1 LWRIVSAVRQA
12 VPAHQMV
19 SAKMRLGF
27 LDDSRAV
34 ECAQALQEGGA
45 GEIVVHARTRA
56 DAYRPPAYWSRIAD
70 IRAAIH
76 TPLVAN
82 GEIWNTEDASRAR
95 RESGCMDV
103 MLGRGIVTDPGLGR
117 SLRAL
122 DAGEAGAATGWDDLQ
137 PHLHYFWAVVR
148 ARLERRQQAGRLKQ
162 WLNFLRRKHP
172 QAELAFNALR
182 TVQDPQVVEQWFASH
197 PVRPATPARNEE
209 IPCQRPVPL
218 PA

>member
-1 LWRIVSAVRQA
+1 
-12 VPAHQMV
+12 VPAHQVV

-34 ECAQALQEGGA
+34 ECAQALADGGA

-70 IRAAIH
+70 IRAAIC

-82 GEIWNTEDASRAR
+82 GEIWNTHDARRAR
-95 RESGCMDV
+95 NESGCMDV

-117 SLRAL
+117 DLRAM
-122 DAGEAGAATGWDDLQ
+122 DEGQVEAATTWDDLQ
-137 PHLHYFWAVVR
+137 PHLHYFWTVVR
-148 ARLERRQQAGRLKQ
+148 ARLDRRQQAGRLKQ
-162 WLNFLRRKHP
+162 WLNFLRRHHP
-172 QAELAFNALR
+172 QAELAFTALR
-182 TVQDPQVVEQWFASH
+182 TVQDPQTVEAWFTSQQAG
-197 PVRPATPARNEE
+197 PATLSPNQETLF
-209 IPCQRPVPL
+209 QRPLPL